1 MDFTDK
7 LDILYAR
14 RSSEDGKDG
23 ESIENQIALLKQY
36 AADKGYY
43 NIKVITDDGYTGTN
57 FNRPGFQEALALIQH
72 RRVGRFIVKDLS
84 RLGRNTVEVGK
95 YIGVVFPRFGVEF
108 ISVHDGPE
116 SGDPDSLITQ
126 FKNIMNE
133 YYAKDI
139 SDKQK
144 LSLQARSN
152 SGRHIASTPTY
163 GYKLDPNDRY
173 HWIIDEPAAEVVR
186 LVFKYYNEGMQVSEI
201 ARRLE
206 NAKYP
211 APSYYR
217 HRVVKGSR
225 TEKNPYHWTSSS
237 VTAILKRQEYVGDTV
252 NFKTYHTSFKDKQV
266 RYRDEESFTI
276 IPNTQEAIIS
286 REEYE
291 KAKKRR
297 KSTRR
302 VIQTREKHLLD
313 DMVYCED
320 CGKKMY
326 LNFRKYAG
334 GNCYVYICDSY
345 RKKKGCTAHYI
356 QETEVITSVL
366 YDVRRIFDMCRLDK
380 NECRRTLVRWICQ
393 RNEREIRDINARIK
407 TITDRLQTINQTE
420 QALFEQKLQDEISQ
434 ETFTNITVSM
444 NAESE
449 SLKNEYGKLM
459 ILLDKFDDQ
468 KKNVP
473 RFLTKAE
480 AFADT
485 EITKDDRYILEQLV
499 EKVTIQEIEIT
510 DIYNKPATKVK
521 VLVYFV
527 DIGQI

>member
-84 RLGRNTVEVGK
+84 RLGRNTVEVGQ

-356 QETEVITSVL
+356 QE
-366 YDVRRIFDMCRLDK
+366 R
-380 NECRRTLVRWICQ
+380 
-393 RNEREIRDINARIK
+393 
-407 TITDRLQTINQTE
+407 
-420 QALFEQKLQDEISQ
+420 
-434 ETFTNITVSM
+434 
-444 NAESE
+444 
-449 SLKNEYGKLM
+449 
-459 ILLDKFDDQ
+459 
-468 KKNVP
+468 
-473 RFLTKAE
+473 
-480 AFADT
+480 
-485 EITKDDRYILEQLV
+485 
-499 EKVTIQEIEIT
+499 
-510 DIYNKPATKVK
+510 
-521 VLVYFV
+521 
-527 DIGQI
+527 